1 MPLYSFIDSHHL
13 VINEFC
19 FSFFDNKLTLALES
33 EPLVEEIQL
42 KLKQYLIKNL
52 AIKDI
57 DFIYLSENSFYNY
70 MKKKH
75 RLGGQ
80 YKISKM
86 DIDGATVKEVLALN
100 KNT

>member
-1 MPLYSFIDSHHL
+1 MPLYSFIDSLQL

-19 FSFFDNKLTLALES
+19 FSLLDNKLTLALES
-33 EPLVEEIQL
+33 EPLEAQIQL
-42 KLKQYLIKNL
+42 KLKQYLIKTL

-86 DIDGATVKEVLALN
+86 DIDGVTIKEVLALN
-100 KNT
+100 KNA